1 MNANRSTKFTV
12 SQITGLLRMEG
23 IVVSVHDETV
33 MTAILDGKINAAEK
47 RQYLVEQ
54 FKKQNAVT

>member
-12 SQITGLLRMEG
+12 SQIAGLFRMEG
-23 IVVSVHDETV
+23 IVFSVHDEAVIAAT
-33 MTAILDGKINAAEK
+33 LDGTVNAAEK
-47 RQYLVEQ
+47 RQNLVEQ